1 MSFLLVIPAYR
12 EGRRLADFA
21 EALLVVLVESRLP
34 VEVQVVDDG
43 SPAEDRAAEA
53 ALCERLHARWSGWR
67 PLRVLP
73 VNEGKGAAVYAGW
86 DAAGDVRWL
95 GFCDAD
101 GSVPPDEVVR
111 LMREVMVSN
120 DPMACVIASRR
131 AVPGKIVRRSW
142 LRSGLSAMFASWVR
156 RCTGLA
162 VQDTQCGCKFMSVAV
177 YRAIRPDLRE
187 RRFAFDVEL
196 LFRAVLSGARVQE
209 ESVNWVSR
217 SGGSLRVWRDGAAM
231 VAAVWRLRRLR

>member
-21 EALLVVLVESRLP
+21 EALLAALVESRLP

-43 SPAEDRAAEA
+43 SPEEDRAAEA

-67 PLRVLP
+67 PLRALP

-111 LMREVMVSN
+111 LMKEVMASD
-120 DPMACVIASRR
+120 DPAVCVIASRR
-131 AVPGKIVRRSW
+131 SAPGKTVRRSW
-142 LRSGLSAMFASWVR
+142 LRSLLSAVFAAWVR
-156 RCTGLA
+156 RCTGLE
-162 VQDTQCGCKFMSVAV
+162 VRDTQCGCKFMPAGV
-177 YRAIRPDLRE
+177 YRTIRPGLRE
-187 RRFAFDVEL
+187 RRFVFDVEL
-196 LFRAVLSGARVQE
+196 LFRAVRSGARVRE
-209 ESVNWVSR
+209 EPVNWVSR
-217 SGGSLRVWRDGAAM
+217 PGGSLRVWRDGAAM
-231 VAAVWRLRRLR
+231 VAAVWRFK